1 MLGKAKIK
9 YIQSL
14 GQKKHRDEE
23 GLFIAEGPKIIND
36 LLYSRPQNVQDVY
49 GVKEWIKEKGNHPQ
63 RNIFHEVSEEELAKL
78 SQLKTPHEVVAVI
91 RKFADDKMIEA
102 KGKVS
107 LVLDTI
113 QNPGNFGT
121 IIRIAD
127 WFGVSQI
134 ICGED
139 CADLYNPKV
148 VQATMGSI
156 ARVKVI
162 YTDLFSWLPKQ
173 TGIRIY
179 GTTLEGKDV
188 SKMSPLKEGIILI
201 GNESKGIQEGL
212 LAMANEKITIPHSV
226 RQNTSPESHRIGQ
239 GEAESL
245 NAAVATGI
253 VLSHII

>member
-49 GVKEWIKEKGNHPQ
+49 GVKEWIKE
-63 RNIFHEVSEEELAKL
+63 I
-78 SQLKTPHEVVAVI
+78 
-91 RKFADDKMIEA
+91 
-102 KGKVS
+102 
-107 LVLDTI
+107 
-113 QNPGNFGT
+113 NP
-121 IIRIAD
+121 
-127 WFGVSQI
+127 
-134 ICGED
+134 
-139 CADLYNPKV
+139 DL
-148 VQATMGSI
+148 
-156 ARVKVI
+156 
-162 YTDLFSWLPKQ
+162 LSWLPKQ
-173 TGIRIY
+173 AGIRIY
-179 GTTLEGKDV
+179 GPTLEGKDV